1 MKPKRTEKKN
11 FFSKDRF
18 AKWRLKAVNSLI
30 VSCFAGLFRV
40 YRMDSTHTAVEY
52 LAGLLCC
59 EKGHENME
67 RMTEKIEDSDYK
79 RYIHFLS
86 VSNWS
91 ASDVNNATLKATDNL
106 LREKRKRVVYH
117 QASYLMILLI

>member
-1 MKPKRTEKKN
+1 MNTKRAEKKN
-11 FFSKDRF
+11 FFSKERY
-18 AKWRLKAVNSLI
+18 AKWRLNVVNILI
-30 VSCFAGLFRV
+30 TNCFAGLFKV
-40 YRMDSTHTAVEY
+40 CRMDSTHTAVEY
-52 LAGLLCC
+52 LAGLLYC

-67 RMTEKIEDSDYK
+67 RMTEKVEDSDYK

-106 LREKRKRVVYH
+106 LR
-117 QASYLMILLI
+117 